1 MIYFVLIS
9 IIGFIC
15 GGLVNLFSDY
25 LPERYNLK
33 RGDKKIELFVCSR
46 CNNEIQTLEYLGLQ
60 RCHHCRRYP
69 RFRVVFVNLLF
80 AIVFYLLFLFT
91 GGKYSF
97 LEMSVLAILFGIIC
111 VIDIEHKVILDVVS
125 YTGAIIGLIIGLAH
139 HGILS
144 TIIGGGAGFG
154 VMFLFHHLGNLYTG
168 WVSKRRHQEID
179 EVALGGGD
187 VKLAGVLG
195 MLLGWP
201 GIILGLFFG
210 IFAGGLTSLIIML
223 IAIARKKYSPTMAIP
238 YAPFLVLGT
247 MILLIWH

>member
-1 MIYFVLIS
+1 MS
-9 IIGFIC
+9 I
-15 GGLVNLFSDY
+15 LV
-25 LPERYNLK
+25 
-33 RGDKKIELFVCSR
+33 
-46 CNNEIQTLEYLGLQ
+46 
-60 RCHHCRRYP
+60 
-69 RFRVVFVNLLF
+69 
-80 AIVFYLLFLFT
+80 
-91 GGKYSF
+91 
-97 LEMSVLAILFGIIC
+97 ILFGIIC

-125 YTGAIIGLIIGLAH
+125 YTGAIIGLIIGLSH
-139 HGILS
+139 HGVLS

-154 VMFLFHHLGNLYTG
+154 VMLLFHHLGNLYTG
-168 WVSKRRHQEID
+168 WVSKRRQQEID

-187 VKLAGVLG
+187 VNLAGVLG

-210 IFAGGLTSLIIML
+210 IFAGGLTSFIIML